1 MRADAHKQYL
11 KPAAGRQNLTVLT
24 NAKALKIELE
34 RGPHGPVAQGVTF
47 SVKGPDGSKH
57 TGMPQCMGT
66 ATMSSSYKDTCRSQ
80 EFATQ
85 KS

>member
-1 MRADAHKQYL
+1 MCQEKGVRADAHKQYL

-34 RGPHGPVAQGVTF
+34 RGPHGPIAQGVTF

-57 TGMPQCMGT
+57 TGIPQLPWNT
-66 ATMSSSYKDTCRSQ
+66 TV
-80 EFATQ
+80 F
-85 KS
+85 